1 METLIN
7 MDPQLRLLF
16 TLVGLLS
23 TTNIVTTTTTAAA
36 PETPDPAG
44 PTTPIIIPE
53 TPDPAGPTTPIIIPE
68 TPDPA
73 GPTTPII
80 IPETPDPVGP
90 TTPII
95 IPETPDPAGPTTP
108 IIIPETPDPVGPTT
122 PIIIPETP
130 DPVGPT
136 TLEPTST
143 TIITPGLP
151 TTTAPTTP
159 PPNTTPT
166 TTKNTTTA
174 TTFPT
179 TTTTPTTT
187 TPTPNTPTI
196 NFCQANTIGDFTF
209 PQTPIGW
216 FAYSEEVCPPH
227 TSAAGK
233 PRASVRCV
241 SINGF
246 LAFQDLKELEC
257 EQTLSDIQQ
266 NLDGAADLET
276 LASSTQIL
284 TSTPENLTAEEVT
297 TAVQI
302 TNTLLLSPNASES
315 VRVAAVATVSQ
326 LLNAS
331 LPDDPEAQDSALQLT
346 ETLDELSVNLNSSQ
360 VVQPNLVVQS
370 TQVPTED
377 TQGVQFTVLTGT
389 SGSFESDRI
398 KLNTNASEEEESSD
412 SDVLIYIRFSA
423 EKPVRQN
430 PSNVSLGFVLYQN
443 DLFFQSNLYR
453 KSQATIRVLSGR
465 IKGQEGDVV
474 PQRVD
479 MMFRPKL
486 INGTTLHDYSCVFWD
501 YTLKDWSTV
510 GCWKGS
516 SSDGLM
522 RCSCNHTT
530 NFAALWS
537 FKEDYQYAEAL
548 DVISIVGLSF
558 SILGLVV
565 TIIHHLTESFYRK
578 SGDRQIN
585 LNSKL
590 ALLSICVCLL
600 AFIITFLSG
609 VNNWPRDA
617 KDKPNE
623 IPDLDNCTGLDSC
636 VDPDQGPCTAVTA
649 LLHFFLLATFTWTSF
664 YGTQLMLLVR
674 TLARS
679 LPSHWTS
686 LSLVVGF
693 GVPAVVMAVTLGVTY
708 SMENPLGYRQEEFCW
723 LAALDEDKHFDVS
736 KPMFWG
742 FVLPVGLILVY
753 NTVLLVLVSMT
764 TCRTDP
770 KLTSTRR
777 WSLWKKFL
785 VCFSLVVMLGLSWS
799 LGFMVLFTTGKTHF
813 IFSILFC
820 LCTTT
825 QGFQVFILFTA
836 RTKSFRAV
844 MHSSL
849 HRVSNAT
856 NNLWTSLRSTSSEVD
871 TDSKEKDFSGM

>member
-7 MDPQLRLLF
+7 MDPRLRLLF

-23 TTNIVTTTTTAAA
+23 TTNTVTTTTTTA
-36 PETPDPAG
+36 PE
-44 PTTPIIIPE
+44 PTTTIIAPE
-53 TPDPAGPTTPIIIPE
+53 PTNTTIIAPEPNDTTIIAPEPTNTTTPP
-68 TPDPA
+68 
-73 GPTTPII
+73 
-80 IPETPDPVGP
+80 
-90 TTPII
+90 
-95 IPETPDPAGPTTP
+95 
-108 IIIPETPDPVGPTT
+108 
-122 PIIIPETP
+122 
-130 DPVGPT
+130 
-136 TLEPTST
+136 EPTNTTIIAPEPTT
-143 TIITPGLP
+143 TIITPEP
-151 TTTAPTTP
+151 SNTTTTPEPSNTTIIAPDPANTTTP
-159 PPNTTPT
+159 PEPTNTTIIAPEPTNTTTPPEPTNTTIIASELTTTTTTTTSPTTTPT
-166 TTKNTTTA
+166 TPKTTTTTTA
-174 TTFPT
+174 TPT
-179 TTTTPTTT
+179 TTTTTTQSPT
-187 TPTPNTPTI
+187 TPTI
-196 NFCQANTIGDFTF
+196 NFCQPNTIGNFTF
-209 PQTPIGW
+209 PQTPISW

-257 EQTLSDIQQ
+257 EQTLSNIQQ
-266 NLDGAADLET
+266 NLNSTEDLET

-302 TNTLLLSPNASES
+302 TNTLLRSPNPTES

-331 LPDDPEAQDSALQLT
+331 LPDDAEAQDSALQLT

-370 TQVPTED
+370 TQVPTGD
-377 TQGVQFTVLTGT
+377 TQGVQFTVLTGI
-389 SGSFESDRI
+389 SGSFESERI
-398 KLNTNASEEEESSD
+398 KLNTNASEVEESPE

-430 PSNVSLGFVLYQN
+430 PSDLSLGFVLYQN
-443 DLFFQSNLYR
+443 DRFFQSNLYR
-453 KSQATIRVLSGR
+453 RTKATIRVLSSR
-465 IKGQEGDVV
+465 VKGKDGDVV
-474 PQRVD
+474 PEQVD
-479 MMFRPKL
+479 LMFTPKL
-486 INGTTLHDYSCVFWD
+486 IKGTTLHDYSCVFWD

-578 SGDRQIN
+578 SGDRQNN

-609 VNNWPRDA
+609 VNNGPMEA
-617 KDKPNE
+617 ENKFNE
-623 IPDLDNCTGLDSC
+623 ILDSDHHK
-636 VDPDQGPCTAVTA
+636 VPDQGPCTAVTA
-649 LLHFFLLATFTWTSF
+649 LLHFFLLATFTWTSI
-664 YGTQLMLLVR
+664 YGTQLVLLVR

-686 LSLVVGF
+686 FSLVVGF

-723 LAALDEDKHFDVS
+723 LAALDENKHFDVS

-770 KLTSTRR
+770 KLTSTRQ

-849 HRVSNAT
+849 HRVTNAT

-871 TDSKEKDFSGM
+871 TDSKVKDLSGM